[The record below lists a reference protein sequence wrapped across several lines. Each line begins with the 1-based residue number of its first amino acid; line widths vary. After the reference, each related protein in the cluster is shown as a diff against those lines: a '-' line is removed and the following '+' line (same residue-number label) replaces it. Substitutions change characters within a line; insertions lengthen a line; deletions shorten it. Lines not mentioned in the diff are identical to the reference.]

1 LATVADRPSFGA
13 PGRPA
18 TVTDRPSFG
27 APGRPATVTDRPSFG
42 VVAGLT
48 GALAAGLTGALAA
61 DLTAADLTGALLT
74 RASCL
79 DAAGLDD
86 PRLEGIVADRE
97 GIVADR
103 EGIVADRVNLAVDP
117 RPPPSETD
125 LSSRPAGL
133 IRFPAFLSMY
143 TQARYFFR
151 AKPSSFFYPAIA
163 CPPNASW

>member
-1 LATVADRPSFGA
+1 
-13 PGRPA
+13 
-18 TVTDRPSFG
+18 
-27 APGRPATVTDRPSFG
+27 
-42 VVAGLT
+42 
-48 GALAAGLTGALAA
+48 LTGALAA

-86 PRLEGIVADRE
+86 PRLEGIVADREGIVADRE

>member
-1 LATVADRPSFGA
+1 MVADRPSFG
-13 PGRPA
+13 
-18 TVTDRPSFG
+18 
-27 APGRPATVTDRPSFG
+27 
-42 VVAGLT
+42 VV
-48 GALAAGLTGALAA
+48 AGLTGALAA

-86 PRLEGIVADRE
+86 PRLE